1 MHAVLQHIWRCQLVH
16 IRRPRN
22 TFLLCMHA
30 SSVCTRVAI
39 RMQSSKESF
48 AVNRLILA
56 QEQLIHFVMVHS
68 LLLPDKQRTP
78 RFPDQSH
85 ITCHSRQNL
94 QMLLN
99 FQNLLPADLSHCY
112 IHKALKRNH
121 YFSSSTDDWPVSC
134 TKSRIHHTVSMER
147 ALRAGF
153 PSFVWVQ
160 GAVCWLWAWT
170 LPLLL
175 FTVPST
181 SALTMQHWSLLVYL
195 ETAACISSL

>member
-1 MHAVLQHIWRCQLVH
+1 MIIYLHPQTTKAVSVYRIHKICILQTDVCLHAFLQHIWRCQLVH

-78 RFPDQSH
+78 RFPDRSH
-85 ITCHSRQNL
+85 ISCHSRQNL

-99 FQNLLPADLSHCY
+99 FQNLLPADLSYCY
-112 IHKALKRNH
+112 IHKALKCNH
-121 YFSSSTDDWPVSC
+121 YFSSSTDDLPVSC
-134 TKSRIHHTVSMER
+134 TKSRITI
-147 ALRAGF
+147 
-153 PSFVWVQ
+153 PY
-160 GAVCWLWAWT
+160 LWS
-170 LPLLL
+170 
-175 FTVPST
+175 VPSGLA
-181 SALTMQHWSLLVYL
+181 SPASF
-195 ETAACISSL
+195 